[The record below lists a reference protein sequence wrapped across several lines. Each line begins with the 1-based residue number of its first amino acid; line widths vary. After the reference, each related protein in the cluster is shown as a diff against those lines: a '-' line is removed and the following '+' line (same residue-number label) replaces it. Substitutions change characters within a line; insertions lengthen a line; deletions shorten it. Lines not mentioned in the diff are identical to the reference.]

1 MKNKKLYT
9 TRPNVISFLYFLTIY
24 ISIIILGRFNKKK
37 KILDFGSGLGYL
49 KKINLKLKNP
59 SQIVNYD
66 KINYLSDVKKW
77 EKIKFDT
84 VVFCQSAYMLSK
96 KELNTV
102 LKKIKKNNLNAE
114 IIVAVST
121 QSIINKIVSHILG
134 HGDAY
139 TGLKLKPK
147 DEELVFLKSCKLIK
161 KFNFLF
167 LYKVY
172 LFNFR

>member
-1 MKNKKLYT
+1 MKNRKLYT

-37 KILDFGSGLGYL
+37 KILDFGAGLGYL

-59 SQIVNYD
+59 SKIVNYD
-66 KINYLSDVKKW
+66 KIKYLSEVTKW
-77 EKIKFDT
+77 EKVKFDT

-96 KELNTV
+96 KELNDV
-102 LKKIKKNNLNAE
+102 LKKMRKNNLKAE
-114 IIVAVST
+114 IIVAMST
-121 QSIINKIVSHILG
+121 QSFLNKLISQLLG

-147 DEELVFLKSCKLIK
+147 DEELVFFKKCKLIK

-172 LFNFR
+172 LFNFK

>member
-1 MKNKKLYT
+1 
-9 TRPNVISFLYFLTIY
+9 
-24 ISIIILGRFNKKK
+24 
-37 KILDFGSGLGYL
+37 
-49 KKINLKLKNP
+49 
-59 SQIVNYD
+59 
-66 KINYLSDVKKW
+66 
-77 EKIKFDT
+77 
-84 VVFCQSAYMLSK
+84 MLSK